1 MLLFYLAQHNLIVTL
16 HEANQKKKKK
26 NLKLGQEGKSTSNF
40 LKAENEEK

>member
-1 MLLFYLAQHNLIVTL
+1 MLLFYLAQQNLIVTL
-16 HEANQKKKKK
+16 HEAIQKKKK